1 MTTINISLPIQLK
14 AQADDLVKCGLYA
27 SFSDLV
33 RSTLRR
39 EIKESKYDIW
49 AREAEKE
56 MKAGKTRIMETDK
69 DIEEYIKSI
78 AKRVD

>member
-1 MTTINISLPIQLK
+1 M
-14 AQADDLVKCGLYA
+14 
-27 SFSDLV
+27 

>member
-1 MTTINISLPIQLK
+1 
-14 AQADDLVKCGLYA
+14 
-27 SFSDLV
+27 
-33 RSTLRR
+33 
-39 EIKESKYDIW
+39 
-49 AREAEKE
+49 